1 MDHVADVALPL
12 RLAAEPYAKQ
22 CISSSC
28 VSLGIPSQ
36 ISGLE
41 ISALCDDDGIH
52 AFCVSE
58 LLSRTSLLD
67 TIHSAIRCSSS
78 TVEAETIA
86 TTSWNTKSLFVLVR
100 VSTASNLMKW
110 HVFQENENEAVPV
123 DNDNEVKQYFET
135 HQATHTIFVAE
146 LITNS
151 IRNYYSRQI
160 LEPSVRGFLSV
171 LEKQFGRSDLYL
183 FELLQNAVDDG
194 ASVVEFKA
202 TRDGSALSLIHNGRQ
217 FTPLDLLG
225 LSSVGLS
232 TKSRQGKRTIG
243 FMGVGFK
250 SVYKR
255 FAKVTIDDGTYHFV
269 YQEPHNNNHGYGW
282 VMLPIWQKQRDLTV
296 KIKQGDDDSRDD
308 WCRFLLERP
317 RGGQGK
323 ILKDLAVLPRTAPP
337 LLGRAS
343 LIKMASTNETG
354 NNSWILD
361 WNGKRHTIQRSNI
374 VKYDNVNS
382 SEMINVDITDTAR
395 GITRQQQQQK
405 WLFVSHQYTPSV
417 SAIEAYKNHTKRQHT
432 GSEEV
437 CGFIQLGDDNVPSFY
452 YSSNNKSNTSTSAAT
467 TTRSIANGIVHSV
480 LPTKI
485 RMPIPMNIQGSLLLS
500 VDRQSVQDLTD
511 NAWNSDILKQFPE
524 LIANFFRWAAVNKLN
539 TASHYVAICQLL
551 PSISFIN
558 NESKVTTTKGDAV
571 ADILGQLI
579 SLNALVSAFWSERI
593 LPVGLSKS
601 KIEANSIPSMKVE
614 NEVSASISD
623 KVDVSTGY
631 YEGEKSIWVPPSFFK
646 FLDSDFLQN
655 WLGKRP
661 LRTDLM
667 GGDAFHP
674 IFSFG
679 SVLNQLSPLPCRNH
693 QLAEA
698 IGIRSGRLQRD
709 SVWKIIRLMAAI
721 GSSYDEHPD
730 YKGSTDGM
738 SNAQSKQQKSKKS
751 NNKGKEEEKSIDSLA
766 PSIPRYTNDWSVF
779 VTENGNIAR
788 LDQIILPAEDFS
800 LLPSE
805 LASLLRPFLRM
816 DSKTSSRETS
826 QQYNNNYNNNNKYN
840 GKRDK
845 KRARTPPPPRIERL
859 HNLLEDAIS
868 HVDNSTAPDEFITE
882 NIQNWEEVLKHAA
895 SFLNRARI
903 ELPSN
908 VVNVA
913 TAATNILQSYL
924 KLHNLNEEQISAV
937 KLISRFALES
947 SNHLLFNYVL
957 VDIPGNGS
965 HAPTEISTTRLVLA
979 TEAYIGKAV
988 DETGPGAHLENFAGP
1003 KLQYISSRYNSILDA
1018 KPSITRNKLIHLF
1031 ALAGVQT
1038 GISVSIS
1045 VVDIQKDK
1053 RLLNEVL
1060 SKVSDRRLPSLRKNN
1075 TKSEIHLPYGLGVVM
1090 NKKKHYLIDS
1100 QIPSEWER
1108 LIMTMSPVSSIGFI
1122 SLLLSMPFE
1131 NSINVTSSTVVAA
1144 AKCLA
1149 GQGDDT
1155 EENSSPANATH
1166 TVRLSK
1172 NTSAP
1177 LRRRLFFLPPGQAGA
1192 KGLDISESLLI
1203 EQLQSINWLPCLM
1216 PSDHQAIL
1224 LPPSKTLL
1232 EADATRPEMPIVDLP
1247 TPLMKRLKSSTI
1259 ANAFTWGTVAP
1270 PPPVGELSQLAKEA
1284 KLLLSS
1290 DRERIDKDSISM
1302 VSSRMLH
1309 CWKQICKSHLRD
1321 GLSPADMRAL
1331 RMLHS
1336 SYCIPVRRVLDSGG
1350 SSNWI
1355 VTRSRCVRM
1364 PDAVPTSNSE
1374 EDDLKSLTVTSMVA
1388 SNFMC
1393 DFNHS
1398 VHNPFFHQPEIS
1410 KAVIELIGMPTL
1422 AEFNT
1427 RSLID
1432 ACGSFVRYCCTE
1444 EPMLTSRLSPLRD
1457 SFSYS
1462 MKWCLE
1468 SQEELL
1474 KRDGGLKLWVR
1485 HGPGIGAKA
1494 LPARWVPLKGGVV
1507 QAVVDDS
1514 RVRSALLSPEMNIQV
1529 LGVLD
1534 HSENEKECT
1543 NAKLLSVIDKE
1554 VVRACG
1560 ILRLSDSRFTVKTRA
1575 RGTPVIVVGAAT
1587 KLQLIFAILREMEID
1602 RHSNTS
1608 TTSTAENTFLST
1620 AYEPFVI
1627 ARHESLI
1634 REFKAP
1640 QMDAPSLIHL
1650 YAMFGKAPKLSKKRC
1665 ILVSGEPDD
1674 YSMELEELVLDHVN
1688 IRSAASLTHLKP
1700 YRAAVRL
1707 LSHIE
1712 NESSFK
1718 KFVERDFAD
1727 FEATSAWKALMK
1739 RKEIIHKLSAAKNIK
1754 DRIALRDLL
1763 IEAEEAFE
1771 NDPDGGDAV
1780 LQNARDLLV
1789 RLEEEANEA
1798 TKRQQKERE
1807 EIERNTELQLGEE
1820 APVDSGQGRGRGRCL
1835 PAWMTST
1842 ESTTLGQDAQTA
1854 CASVGESTA
1863 VTGELTETKINHATA
1878 RLEDLGDPSLGTMGR
1893 GRGISNL
1900 PAWMSSKTTISSE
1913 ESETKPE
1920 DAAVRLGKDS
1930 PLGDTSLGG
1939 MGRGRGVSNL
1949 PAWVTSDATN
1959 LPSVEKELVVD
1970 DKVFTT
1976 AEDEAKS
1983 LVSTILSSNPGSN
1996 VVEIRQ
2002 QQTARVG
2009 EGCRG
2014 VSNLPAWMTNPSSSG
2029 LATENA
2035 PKRKRSESDLGEFIA
2050 DETTRLKMP
2059 RQSTETYELT
2069 LKHEMEPTKESDF
2082 MVWLQPRIEEEIANR
2097 GGSLISIAARRADS
2111 SNK

>member
-1 MDHVADVALPL
+1 MQFDLNVEVSQNINLSHHAFNTRMARFFLVKNTMCSLAYLAMDHVADVALPL
-12 RLAAEPYAKQ
+12 RLAAEPYAKRY
-22 CISSSC
+22 ISSSC

-36 ISGLE
+36 ISSGLE

-58 LLSRTSLLD
+58 LLSRTTLLEK
-67 TIHSAIRCSSS
+67 IHSAIRCSSS
-78 TVEAETIA
+78 SSTVDAEAEAERTTTT
-86 TTSWNTKSLFVLVR
+86 TTSWKTKSLFVLVR
-100 VSTASNLMKW
+100 VSTVSNLMKW
-110 HVFQENENEAVPV
+110 HVFRENKNEAVPV
-123 DNDNEVKQYFET
+123 DDDDVHDDVKHYFKT
-135 HQATHTIFVAE
+135 QKATHNMFVAE

-171 LEKQFGRSDLYL
+171 LEKQFARSDLYL

-202 TRDGSALSLIHNGRQ
+202 TTRDGSDALSLIHNGRP

-255 FAKVTIDDGTYHFV
+255 FAKVTIDDGTYNFV
-269 YQEPHNNNHGYGW
+269 YEEPHNNRHGYGW
-282 VMLPIWQKQRDLTV
+282 VMLPMWQKQRNGTI
-296 KIKQGDDDSRDD
+296 KIKQDDDDDSRAD

-323 ILKDLAVLPRTAPP
+323 ILKDLAVLPITAPP

-343 LIKMASTNETG
+343 LIKMSSNETS
-354 NNSWILD
+354 NNTWILD

-374 VKYDNVNS
+374 VRYDNVNS
-382 SEMINVDITDTAR
+382 SEIIIVNIADTATPAR
-395 GITRQQQQQK
+395 GITTRQHQQK
-405 WLFVSHQYTPSV
+405 MWLFVSHQYTPSI

-432 GSEEV
+432 GSEE
-437 CGFIQLGDDNVPSFY
+437 
-452 YSSNNKSNTSTSAAT
+452 
-467 TTRSIANGIVHSV
+467 
-480 LPTKI
+480 
-485 RMPIPMNIQGSLLLS
+485 
-500 VDRQSVQDLTD
+500 
-511 NAWNSDILKQFPE
+511 
-524 LIANFFRWAAVNKLN
+524 
-539 TASHYVAICQLL
+539 LL
-551 PSISFIN
+551 PSISSKN
-558 NESKVTTTKGDAV
+558 NESKVTTTKGDIV

-579 SLNALVSAFWSERI
+579 SLKALVSAFWSERI
-593 LPVGLSKS
+593 LPVGLSVTHS
-601 KIEANSIPSMKVE
+601 KIETNSETSMKVE
-614 NEVSASISD
+614 SDGSASISNKLD
-623 KVDVSTGY
+623 IATGY
-631 YEGEKSIWVPPSFFK
+631 CEGEKTIWVPPSFFK
-646 FLDSDFLQN
+646 FLDSDFLRN

-667 GGDAFHP
+667 GDNAFHP

-679 SVLNQLSPLPCRNH
+679 SVLNQFSPLPCRNH

-709 SVWKIIRLMAAI
+709 SIWKIIRLMAAI
-721 GSSYDEHPD
+721 GSSYDEHPN
-730 YKGSTDGM
+730 YKESADGM
-738 SNAQSKQQKSKKS
+738 SNVQSKQQKSKNS
-751 NNKGKEEEKSIDSLA
+751 NNKGNEEEKSTDSLI
-766 PSIPRYTNDWSVF
+766 PSMPRYINDWSVF
-779 VTENGNIAR
+779 VTENGDIAR

-805 LASLLRPFLRM
+805 LASLLRPFLKM

-826 QQYNNNYNNNNKYN
+826 LQYNSNNKYN
-840 GKRDK
+840 EKRDK

-859 HNLLEDAIS
+859 HNLLEDAIF
-868 HVDNSTAPDEFITE
+868 HVDNSTVPEEYIKE
-882 NIQNWEEVLKHAA
+882 NIQNWEEVSKHAA

-913 TAATNILQSYL
+913 SAATNILQSYS
-924 KLHNLNEEQISAV
+924 KLRNLNGEQISAV

-947 SNHLLFNYVL
+947 SNHLFFKYVL
-957 VDIPGNGS
+957 VDIPNNGS
-965 HAPTEISTTRLVLA
+965 HDPTEISTTRLVHA

-988 DETGPGAHLENFAGP
+988 DDNGPGTHLENFAGS
-1003 KLQYISSRYNSILDA
+1003 KLQYISSCYNSILDA
-1018 KPSITRNKLIHLF
+1018 KSSITRIKLIQLF

-1045 VVDIQKDK
+1045 AVDIQKDK
-1053 RLLNEVL
+1053 RLLSEVV
-1060 SKVSDRRLPSLRKNN
+1060 SKVLDKRLPSLRKNN
-1075 TKSEIHLPYGLGVVM
+1075 TKSEILLPYGLDVVM
-1090 NKKKHYLIDS
+1090 NKRKHYLIDS

-1108 LIMTMSPVSSIGFI
+1108 LIMTMTPVSSIGFI

-1144 AKCLA
+1144 AKCLV
-1149 GQGDDT
+1149 GQGEAT
-1155 EENSSPANATH
+1155 EGNSNPANDIH
-1166 TVRLSK
+1166 TVQLSK
-1172 NTSAP
+1172 NTSTP

-1192 KGLDISESLLI
+1192 KGLDISESRLI
-1203 EQLQSINWLPCLM
+1203 EQLQSISWLPCL
-1216 PSDHQAIL
+1216 SDHQAIL

-1232 EADATRPEMPIVDLP
+1232 EADTARPEMPIVDLP
-1247 TPLMKRLKSSTI
+1247 TPLIKKLKSSAI

-1290 DRERIDKDSISM
+1290 DRERIDSDSISV

-1364 PDAVPTSNSE
+1364 PDAIPTSNSE
-1374 EDDLKSLTVTSMVA
+1374 EDDLKSLTVASMVA

-1410 KAVIELIGMPTL
+1410 KAVIELIGIPTL
-1422 AEFNT
+1422 IEFNT
-1427 RSLID
+1427 RSLINT
-1432 ACGSFVRYCCTE
+1432 CGSFVQYCCTE
-1444 EPMLTSRLSPLRD
+1444 EPIITSSLSPLRD
-1457 SFSYS
+1457 CFSYS
-1462 MKWCLE
+1462 MKWCLG

-1485 HGPGIGAKA
+1485 HGPGIAAKA
-1494 LPARWVPLKGGVV
+1494 LPARWVPLKGGAV

-1534 HSENEKECT
+1534 HSENEKECL

-1554 VVRACG
+1554 IVRLCG

-1575 RGTPVIVVGAAT
+1575 RGTPVIVDGAAT
-1587 KLQLIFAILREMEID
+1587 KLQLIFALLREMEID
-1602 RHSNTS
+1602 RQSNAS
-1608 TTSTAENTFLST
+1608 ANSTADNAFLST
-1620 AYEPFVI
+1620 AYEPFLI

-1650 YAMFGKAPKLSKKRC
+1650 YAMFGKAPRLSKKRC
-1665 ILVSGEPDD
+1665 ILVSGLPDD

-1688 IRSAASLTHLKP
+1688 IRSAALAHLKP

-1727 FEATSAWKALMK
+1727 FRATSAWKALLK
-1739 RKEIIHKLSAAKNIK
+1739 QKEIFHKLSAAKNSK

-1771 NDPDGGDAV
+1771 NDHDGGDAV

-1789 RLEEEANEA
+1789 QLEEEANEA

-1807 EIERNTELQLGEE
+1807 EIERNMELQLGEE
-1820 APVDSGQGRGRGRCL
+1820 APIDSGQGRGMGRCL

-1842 ESTTLGQDAQTA
+1842 ECTTLGQDTQT
-1854 CASVGESTA
+1854 ASVGDQNNTNAVTNSEESRA
-1863 VTGELTETKINHATA
+1863 ATGELTETKLNDATA
-1878 RLEDLGDPSLGTMGR
+1878 RLENLGDSSLGTMGR

-1900 PAWMSSKTTISSE
+1900 PAWMSSKTTTSHE
-1913 ESETKPE
+1913 ESETKSE
-1920 DAAVRLGKDS
+1920 DAAVCLGQDS

-1939 MGRGRGVSNL
+1939 IGRGRSISNL

-1959 LPSVEKELVVD
+1959 LQSIEKEQVVD
-1970 DKVFTT
+1970 DKVSTT

-1996 VVEIRQ
+1996 VVELSQ
-2002 QQTARVG
+2002 QQTATMG

-2029 LATENA
+2029 AATEDA
-2035 PKRKRSESDLGEFIA
+2035 LKRKRSKLDVGDDNFVA
-2050 DETTRLKMP
+2050 DEATRVKIP
-2059 RQSTETYELT
+2059 RQSMETYELI
-2069 LKHEMEPTKESDF
+2069 LKHEMEPSKESDF
-2082 MVWLQPRIEEEIANR
+2082 LVWLQPKIEEEIANR
-2097 GGSLISIAARRADS
+2097 GGSLISIAACRADS
-2111 SNK
+2111 SSK